1 MKQQKSIARQRR
13 LVIKLSGKC
22 KNLKSHS
29 QAKTVQNVHW
39 KLRQNGG
46 EETASN
52 ASCATIDCVSTMAL
66 NEVKWVKQI
75 IIQGLMCVTVKFD
88 TIT

>member
-1 MKQQKSIARQRR
+1 MEMKKFEIPE
-13 LVIKLSGKC
+13 
-22 KNLKSHS
+22 S